1 MTKTIHR
8 RDFLKSGTAG
18 GVLATLSVSTALA
31 QDTSSKQ
38 AGKQG
43 PIVYFNGQI
52 LTMEGDAP
60 AYVEA
65 VAISNGKIAFVG
77 SKDAALAAVKGA
89 QLVDLKGRTMVPGFI
104 DLWGHFKLFAQ
115 QTLGVN
121 ISYFAEKPPRNKAD
135 VIALLKAAKP
145 FNGWIIGYGYTD
157 AMLTDGAPTLA
168 DLDAAFPTIPVML
181 SNLSTLTGKVNSA
194 GLAKLGYTVDTKA
207 PQPGVIVKDPKTG
220 KLTGDLLFTPFLQ
233 AQVRAVGTYSQRQT
247 LASFKAAEQL
257 LVRQGYTTV
266 QSYQL
271 IPKDLAD
278 MKLAYDKGVI
288 SVDVIGLPSILDE
301 SSAQIV
307 RNNDWKWGQYSRGDR
322 GVKVAGCLVSTD
334 ASPQLRLASMTKPY
348 LDTTGFPKDWKGILG
363 SVEVIDASI
372 LYTYANDIQ
381 LFAYSNGDGGID
393 ASLKAIEKA
402 IAATGKTGDRRTVI
416 AHSFFVRPDQ
426 LVQYKKFNINASM
439 MPLHMFQY
447 GDVLV
452 DYLGAERANF
462 DSPAATAIKM
472 GVPTT
477 FHNDCPSA
485 APNVL
490 AMMQAA
496 VTRKTFTGRVLGAD
510 EAVTPYQ
517 VLSGVT
523 RNAAFIYREEGSKGT
538 IAVGKI
544 ADLVIL
550 DANPLTVPPDQIG
563 KIKIVQTIK
572 RGKTLYSA

>member
-1 MTKTIHR
+1 MPKTIHR

-18 GVLATLSVSTALA
+18 GVLATLYPASAFAQSTSPGKSV
-31 QDTSSKQ
+31 
-38 AGKQG
+38 KQG
-43 PIVYFNGQI
+43 PVVYFNGQI

-65 VAISNGKIAFVG
+65 VAVANGKITFVG

-104 DLWGHFKLFAQ
+104 DLWGHFKLLAQ

-135 VIALLKAAKP
+135 VISLLKAAKP

-157 AMLTDGAPTLA
+157 AMLTDGPPNLEE
-168 DLDAAFPTIPVML
+168 LDAAFPTIPVML

-233 AQVRAVGTYSQRQT
+233 AQVQAVGSYSQQQA
-247 LASFKAAEQL
+247 LASFKTAEQL
-257 LVRQGYTTV
+257 LVRQGYTTI

-278 MKLAYDKGVI
+278 LKLAYDKGFI
-288 SVDVIGLPSILDE
+288 SVDVIGLPSIIDQA
-301 SSAQIV
+301 SAKMV
-307 RNNDWKWGQYSRGDR
+307 KSNDWKWGQYSRRDR

-334 ASPQLRLASMTKPY
+334 ASPQLRLAAMTKPY
-348 LDTTGFPKDWKGILG
+348 LDTAGFPNDWKGILG
-363 SVEVIDASI
+363 PLDVIEASI
-372 LYTYANDIQ
+372 LYAYANDIQ
-381 LFAYSNGDGGID
+381 LFAYSNGDAGID

-402 IAATGKTGDRRTVI
+402 ISVTGKTGDRRTMI

-426 LVQYKKFNINASM
+426 LAQYKKLHINASM
-439 MPLHMFQY
+439 MPLHMYQY
-447 GDVLV
+447 GDVLIG
-452 DYLGAERANF
+452 YLGPERANF
-462 DSPAATAIKM
+462 DSPAATSIKM

-496 VTRKTFTGRVLGAD
+496 VTRKTFSGRVLGPD

-517 VLSGVT
+517 ILSGVT
-523 RNAAFIYREEGSKGT
+523 RNAAFIYREEASKGT
-538 IAVGKI
+538 LSVGKI

-563 KIKIVQTIK
+563 KIKIIQTIK
-572 RGKTLYSA
+572 RGKILYAA

>member
-1 MTKTIHR
+1 MSKTIHR

-18 GVLATLSVSTALA
+18 GLLATLSATSGFA
-31 QDTSSKQ
+31 QNSSSSQ
-38 AGKQG
+38 APKQG
-43 PIVYFNGQI
+43 AVVYFNGRI
-52 LTMEGDAP
+52 LTIEGDTP
-60 AYVEA
+60 TYVEA
-65 VAISNGKIAFVG
+65 VAVANGKIAFVG
-77 SKDAALAAVKGA
+77 SKDEALAAVKGA

-278 MKLAYDKGVI
+278 MKLAYDKGII
-288 SVDVIGLPSILDE
+288 SVDVIGLPSISDE
-301 SSAQIV
+301 ASAKMV
-307 RNNDWKWGQYSRGDR
+307 RSNRWNYGQYSRGDR
-322 GVKVAGCLVSTD
+322 GVKVAGCLVTTD
-334 ASPQLRLASMTKPY
+334 ASPQLRLAAMTKPY
-348 LDTTGFPKDWKGILG
+348 LDTTGFSNDWKGLLLP
-363 SVEVIDASI
+363 VDMIDSSI
-372 LYTYANDIQ
+372 LYAYTNDIQ
-381 LFAYSNGDGGID
+381 LFAYSNGDAGID

-402 IAATGKTGDRRTVI
+402 ITATGKTGDRRTMI
-416 AHSFFVRPDQ
+416 AHSFFARQDQ
-426 LVQYKKFNINASM
+426 LAQYKKFNINASM

-452 DYLGAERANF
+452 QYLGAERANF
-462 DSPAATAIKM
+462 DSPAATANKI
-472 GVPTT
+472 GVLTT

-485 APNVL
+485 SPNVL
-490 AMMQAA
+490 AMIEAA

-517 VLSGVT
+517 ALTGVT
-523 RNAAFIYREEGSKGT
+523 RNAAFIYREEASKGT

-550 DANPLTVPPDQIG
+550 EANPLTVPPDQIG